1 MKTKELTKLQIIEI
15 RRELEDRVMELV
27 DRYEEKNGVSVNYN
41 FTVEGVK
48 TVSKTPKMSCTR

>member
-48 TVSKTPKMSCTR
+48 QFDKTIKKR

>member
-1 MKTKELTKLQIIEI
+1 MKTKELSKIQIIEI
-15 RRELEDRVMELV
+15 RRELEDRVMEMV

-48 TVSKTPKMSCTR
+48 ISPQKPQNQRRQ

>member
-1 MKTKELTKLQIIEI
+1 MKTKELSKIQIIEI
-15 RRELEDRVMELV
+15 RRELEDKVMELV

-48 TVSKTPKMSCTR
+48 VVDKTNKKR

>member
-1 MKTKELTKLQIIEI
+1 MKTKELSKIQIIEI
-15 RRELEDRVMELV
+15 RRELEDKVMELV

-48 TVSKTPKMSCTR
+48 NIDKTIKKR

>member
-15 RRELEDRVMELV
+15 RRELEDKVMELV

-48 TVSKTPKMSCTR
+48 TVVKTPKMSRTR

>member
-1 MKTKELTKLQIIEI
+1 MAKELTKLQIIEM

-41 FTVEGVK
+41 FTVEAVK
-48 TVSKTPKMSCTR
+48 TVAKTPKTSRTR

>member
-1 MKTKELTKLQIIEI
+1 MKSKELTKLQIIEI

-48 TVSKTPKMSCTR
+48 TVVNSPKMSRTR